1 MKELRENKGLT
12 QEHMAG
18 LLGIKQSSYSLKE
31 SGKRK
36 FKISELLVIKE
47 ILNVSLDEIIN
58 IGGKTNAS

>member
-1 MKELRENKGLT
+1 MK
-12 QEHMAG
+12 A
-18 LLGIKQSSYSLKE
+18 KQSSYSLKE

-58 IGGKTNAS
+58 IGGKTDAS

>member
-1 MKELRENKGLT
+1 MKELRESKGLT
-12 QEHMAG
+12 QEYMAG

>member
-1 MKELRENKGLT
+1 MKELRESKGLT

-47 ILNVSLDEIIN
+47 ILNVSLAEIIN

>member
-12 QEHMAG
+12 QEYMAG

-36 FKISELLVIKE
+36 FKISELLTIKE
-47 ILNVSLDEIIN
+47 ILNVSLDELISIE
-58 IGGKTNAS
+58 GGN

>member
-12 QEHMAG
+12 QEYMAG

>member
-58 IGGKTNAS
+58 IGG

>member
-1 MKELRENKGLT
+1 MKELRESKGLT